1 MIGSFFYSSCGSNI
15 LLVQA
20 VPFIWASG
28 KSLANVKPS
37 ESVIPSL
44 EANGIPKI
52 CLYMNMVKLA
62 GKICKMEQI
71 VLYIIKYWDFLGV
84 SAEKALE
91 SILVSHIDHEQIYV
105 WSYIHPVTTWGSRLS
120 IVQEK
125 VQNTKKRL
133 RQKNLQDIWNPT
145 IGSSSSLI
153 SESFWFWTIL
163 LFH

>member
-1 MIGSFFYSSCGSNI
+1 MIGSYCYSSCGRNT

-20 VPFIWASG
+20 VPFIWTSG
-28 KSLANVKPS
+28 KSLDNVKPS
-37 ESVIPSL
+37 ESVNPSL

-71 VLYIIKYWDFLGV
+71 VLYIIKYFLGV

-91 SILVSHIDHEQIYV
+91 SILLSHIDHEQIYV

-125 VQNTKKRL
+125 VQIL
-133 RQKNLQDIWNPT
+133 RKD
-145 IGSSSSLI
+145 
-153 SESFWFWTIL
+153 
-163 LFH
+163 